1 MFLSFDTIST
11 YEHTCEEILH
21 MFFESADKNL
31 LINVYLKFRE
41 QKCFQDVTK
50 IQIF

>member
-1 MFLSFDTIST
+1 
-11 YEHTCEEILH
+11 
-21 MFFESADKNL
+21 MFFESADKNP

-50 IQIF
+50 YKFFDHFDFFVTL